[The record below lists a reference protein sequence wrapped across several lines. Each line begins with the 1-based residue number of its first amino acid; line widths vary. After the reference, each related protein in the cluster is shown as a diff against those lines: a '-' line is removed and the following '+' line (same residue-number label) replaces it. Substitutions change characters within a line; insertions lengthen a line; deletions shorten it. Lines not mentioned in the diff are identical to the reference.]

1 MTEANGNSATTATA
15 KGQQPLDDIM
25 LAMDVVDTLR
35 HQQVLVERELSAE
48 DREAKM
54 KQRLREIYASQG
66 IDVSEE
72 IIEQGVAALEEGRF
86 AYDPPKPGLNTRL
99 AELYINR
106 AAWGKPLL
114 LGLGG
119 LTLAA
124 LAYVFLISGPAKR
137 AEQALPGQLQSSY
150 ELLEAQ
156 ARGAQAKERASSL
169 LAQGESALQRDELD
183 QVELVL
189 DRMTDLREEIERE
202 YDLRI
207 VASPGQRSGVWRI
220 PDANDGARNFYII
233 VEAVG
238 AYGATYDVPIVNEE
252 DGKTYKVRRWGLR
265 VDQDV
270 FERVAA
276 DKADDGIIQDNR
288 LGRKERGYL
297 TPKYSIPTTGGAITS
312 W

>member
-1 MTEANGNSATTATA
+1 MTEEHADYVTRAPSNS
-15 KGQQPLDDIM
+15 QQPLDDIM

-66 IDVSEE
+66 IEVSEE

-86 AYDPPKPGLNTRL
+86 VYDPPPPGLNTRL

-119 LTLAA
+119 LILAS
-124 LAYVFLISGPAKR
+124 LAYVFLIVAPAER

-150 ELLEAQ
+150 EMLESQ
-156 ARGAQAKERASSL
+156 ARGALAQERASSL
-169 LAQGESALQRDELD
+169 LAQGQSALQRDDRDE
-183 QVELVL
+183 VELVL
-189 DRMTDLREEIERE
+189 ERMTDLHEELERE

-207 VASPGQRSGVWRI
+207 VASPGERSGVWRI
-220 PDANDGARNFYII
+220 PDANEGARNFYLI

-238 AYGATYDVPIVNEE
+238 AYGATYDVPVVNEE

-265 VDQDV
+265 VDQEL
-270 FERVAA
+270 FEKVAA
-276 DKADDGIIQDNR
+276 DKADDGIIQNNR

-297 TPKYSIPTTGGAITS
+297 TPNYSVPTTGGAITS